1 VRTAVG
7 LLVAAAVLATAAS
20 ASSRRA
26 TPSHAWATICSAFK
40 LPPPTRA
47 GEVALWGH
55 IRSLTRTG
63 RRYELRFDPA
73 LWLSGVT
80 ANRAAAED
88 GRTVDNDYYVRDESH
103 RLLTYL
109 VPTSARATV
118 IINRGTE
125 GLCSLRIPI
134 AELAQI
140 VRGKNPQR
148 RLLFGRRLGYWI
160 RATGDTVR
168 SLDQQYQ
175 P

>member
-1 VRTAVG
+1 VRAAVG
-7 LLVAAAVLATAAS
+7 LLFAAAVLAAAAS

-26 TPSHAWATICSAFK
+26 TQSHASATICGAVK
-40 LPPPTRA
+40 LPPETRA

-55 IRSLTRTG
+55 IKSLTRTR
-63 RRYELRFDPA
+63 RRYELRFDRA
-73 LWLSGVT
+73 LRLGGVT

-103 RLLTYL
+103 RLLTYR

-125 GLCSLRIPI
+125 GLCSLKISI
-134 AELAQI
+134 AALAQI
-140 VRGKNPQR
+140 VRGKNPQH
-148 RLLFGRRLGYWI
+148 LLLYGRGLGYWI